1 MTEHWQNTNSTSD
14 LDQRD
19 GKKRKKYDGEAVL
32 RWSHDFSTPIRYTV
46 VDRSEGGLRIV
57 SHLPLNEGMTGLIT
71 RYLPEG
77 AVGQSACY
85 GCMGEFDSR

>member
-1 MTEHWQNTNSTSD
+1 MINDRTLQNTNSTSD

-77 AVGQSACY
+77 RSVNQPVMVAWAS
-85 GCMGEFDSR
+85 